1 MVNIKL
7 MKVGGITPA
16 IRMLNLAKERGLRVM
31 LGCMIET
38 SIGTTAMA
46 HLAAL
51 AEWFD
56 LDAPMLVKNDP
67 FDGIQYDQHAYFP
80 NRPGIG
86 VIRKTSA

>member
-1 MVNIKL
+1 
-7 MKVGGITPA
+7 MKVGGLANALKI
-16 IRMLNLAKERGLRVM
+16 LNRSTQLGLRVM

-46 HLAAL
+46 HLAGL

-56 LDAPMLVKNDP
+56 LDAPMLVSNDP
-67 FDGIQYDQHAYFP
+67 FDGIQYDVHACFSLP

-86 VIRKTSA
+86 AIRRIQ